1 MKAIKYLVIFALWI
15 YGMSSITIS
24 EDRAAP
30 NRTYETIVPFDDKP
44 ICYPSDNKHYQVAI
58 P

>member
-1 MKAIKYLVIFALWI
+1 
-15 YGMSSITIS
+15 MSSITIS

-30 NRTYETIVPFDDKP
+30 KRAYETIVPFDDKP